1 MQLERKSPRPSAI
14 DAVSKSKKIEPTS
27 TPAGNGQGKLA
38 SDQPPLI
45 RAALTAA
52 SCALLGVAPGGAYA
66 ASDPMGM
73 ESALL
78 FYNEAD
84 NRVSVAEAV
93 ASIIKPLGDQET
105 LTFTPEVDII
115 SGASPTGATP
125 TNTSQTIGSVT
136 TPAGELPLQKFN
148 DQRFAIGLTYA
159 HPLDRL
165 RRSETGLSYSSERD
179 YSSLGFSYSRM
190 HDFNN
195 KLTTLTLGVSGSA
208 DSVTP
213 STGIFATGLTSARSV
228 AAATRA
234 ADPAAVVAPHVYTRA
249 SGITVGGTSGSSSEG
264 GGYSSRPSKSKKV
277 VDGLIGVTQVVN
289 RRLLVQLN
297 YALGDSSGYLTD
309 PYKIISSVDGT
320 TGETVG
326 YLYEK
331 RPDSRL
337 RQSVYAK
344 AVLHLPTDVIHAS
357 YRHYWDDWGIVS
369 DTFDLQ
375 YRFQFE
381 GGAYLQPEVRYYT
394 QTAAD
399 FFYYALVDGAVLPT
413 YASADYRLAQMNS
426 TTYGLKL
433 SIPLHDGGEFDV
445 RASYMQQTGNSN
457 PADAIGVQRSLNL
470 YPGLDA
476 YILQLGYS
484 INF

>member
-1 MQLERKSPRPSAI
+1 
-14 DAVSKSKKIEPTS
+14 
-27 TPAGNGQGKLA
+27 
-38 SDQPPLI
+38 
-45 RAALTAA
+45 
-52 SCALLGVAPGGAYA
+52 
-66 ASDPMGM
+66 MGM

-125 TNTSQTIGSVT
+125 TNTLQTIGSVT
-136 TPAGELPLQKFN
+136 TPAGELPLKKFN

-165 RRSETGLSYSSERD
+165 RRSETGITYSSERD

-213 STGIFATGLTSARSV
+213 STGVFAAGLTAARSV
-228 AAATRA
+228 APATKTAA
-234 ADPAAVVAPHVYTRA
+234 PAAVVAPHVYTRA
-249 SGITVGGTSGSSSEG
+249 SGISVGGTSGASGSSSGG

-277 VDGLIGVTQVVN
+277 VDALIGITQVVN
-289 RRLLVQLN
+289 RHLLVQLN
-297 YALGDSSGYLTD
+297 YALDDSSGYLTD
-309 PYKIISSVDGT
+309 PYKIISSIDGT

-337 RQSVYAK
+337 RQSLYAK

-375 YRFQFE
+375 YRIQLD
-381 GGAYLQPEVRYYT
+381 GGAYVQPEVRYYT

-433 SIPLHDGGEFDV
+433 AIPLADSGEFDV
-445 RASYMQQTGNSN
+445 RASYMQQTGNGY
-457 PADAIGVQRSLNL
+457 PTDAIGVQRTQNL

-476 YILQLGYS
+476 YILQIGYS